1 MDKREKQRQ
10 ILLVLSRIFLI
21 LGGILL
27 GIVGL
32 YASQIYRSPNRVR
45 TSGGNYIAAAYNLF
59 QNILEMSRYE
69 PLGGILAAVSAASLL
84 IGIVLYLAGR
94 HLK

>member
-1 MDKREKQRQ
+1 MDKRERQRQ
-10 ILLVLSRIFLI
+10 ILLVLSKIFLI

-32 YASQIYRSPNRVR
+32 YAMQMYPSPNYVRVR
-45 TSGGNYIAAAYNLF
+45 RGNYIAAAYNLF